1 MTDQDPNDE
10 IRRLRARLEELEG
23 RVEAAGSVQPP
34 EAGVE
39 QLAAGDH
46 RQLPP
51 PAAGAALDRRIVI
64 GGSVGIVLLVGAFLL
79 EPVFRAKPAPAP
91 AAAGAAAAGRIKT
104 YELDPKLFG
113 EQPGSVSNWSYR
125 SQRDEMRDAET
136 THACVRASDIVNLT
150 WPYPDQALE
159 LCTRKSPKFGKD
171 ILLSLPE
178 GGQFMCRSY
187 NGCTVKVRFDDGAV
201 QTFSAASAS
210 DGSSDVIFITNAPRF
225 AAALRRAKTVRIE
238 AEFYQAGIQASG
250 FDVEGWDAEKAGF

>member
-1 MTDQDPNDE
+1 MTDQDPKDE
-10 IRRLRARLEELEG
+10 IRRLRARLDELEG
-23 RVEAAGSVQPP
+23 RVEAAGSGPSAD
-34 EAGVE
+34 AGVE
-39 QLAAGDH
+39 QLAAVDQ
-46 RQLPP
+46 RRLP
-51 PAAGAALDRRIVI
+51 PAAGGAASDRLIVI
-64 GGSVGIVLLVGAFLL
+64 GGAVGIFLLVGAVLL
-79 EPVFRAKPAPAP
+79 EPMFRAKPATPP
-91 AAAGAAAAGRIKT
+91 AAAEAAAGRIKT

-113 EQPGSVSNWSYR
+113 EQPGSGSNWSYR

-136 THACVRASDIVNLT
+136 THACVRASDTVNLT

-187 NGCTVKVRFDDGAV
+187 DGCTVKVRFDDGAV

-250 FDVEGWDAEKAGF
+250 FEVEGWDAAKAGF